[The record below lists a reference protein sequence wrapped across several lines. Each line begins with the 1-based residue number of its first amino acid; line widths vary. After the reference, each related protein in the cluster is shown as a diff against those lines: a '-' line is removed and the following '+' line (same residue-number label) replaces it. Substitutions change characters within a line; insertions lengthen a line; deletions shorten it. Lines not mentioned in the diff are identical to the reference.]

1 MCMARVWRVSG
12 ARLLRVSGVCLVR
25 VWRVSGSCLV
35 RGWCMSVFVCVW
47 RVSGACLERVWR
59 VAPARRACETY
70 MVRRERG
77 VCAYGTCLVR
87 VLLVSGASL
96 V

>member
-1 MCMARVWRVSG
+1 MGRVWRASC
-12 ARLLRVSGVCLVR
+12 ACLLRVSGVCLVR
-25 VWRVSGSCLV
+25 VG
-35 RGWCMSVFVCVW
+35 

-59 VAPARRACETY
+59 VAPARRACGTY
-70 MVRRERG
+70 MVRRERDL
-77 VCAYGTCLVR
+77 CASGTCLVS

>member
-1 MCMARVWRVSG
+1 MCLVCVWFVSGACLARVWCESG
-12 ARLLRVSGVCLVR
+12 ACL
-25 VWRVSGSCLV
+25 CFL
-35 RGWCMSVFVCVW
+35 CVW

-59 VAPARRACETY
+59 VAPARRSCGKY
-70 MVRRERG
+70 MVHRERD
-77 VCAYGTCLVR
+77 VCVSGTCLVR